1 MLPYDVSIIHYWKL
15 GIYVNGDNGVCLR
28 PVIKTERLSE
38 YFEFLNLLIEGKI
51 VENSW
56 QHLID
61 RQSNPAQVENAV
73 RKTPSAIKLL
83 TSLSLKASRRHCGG
97 TEPPAMPPV
106 QKVPRRSTMRREWDG
121 GPRTSTFPVF
131 Q

>member
-73 RKTPSAIKLL
+73 RETPSAIYASDKLEL
-83 TSLSLKASRRHCGG
+83 ES
-97 TEPPAMPPV
+97 
-106 QKVPRRSTMRREWDG
+106 
-121 GPRTSTFPVF
+121 
-131 Q
+131 